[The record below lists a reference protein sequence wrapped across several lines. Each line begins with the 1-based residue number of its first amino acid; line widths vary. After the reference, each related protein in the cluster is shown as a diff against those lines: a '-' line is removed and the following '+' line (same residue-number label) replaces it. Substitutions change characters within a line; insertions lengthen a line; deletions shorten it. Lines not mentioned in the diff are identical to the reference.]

1 METNMETNKETH
13 RKHFL
18 ANTAAAA
25 AFALLCAA
33 AHAQPGIFLLKT
45 YDGTQDVRGWVMSEK
60 LDGVRGIWN
69 GEQLLTRGGTTVRA
83 PHWFTRGFPPFALD
97 GELWTKRGD
106 FENITSIVRSQTPD
120 ARWRRVTYQV
130 FEAPHQRGGL
140 HQRLAVAADYLAAHP
155 HAHIKMVRQRPVRE
169 AADLRAFLA
178 EITEAGGEGVVVRDP
193 STPYQTGRLA
203 SALKVKKHFD
213 AECEVKKIL
222 PGKGKY
228 RGMMGALQCEMT
240 DGRLIRIGSGFTDK
254 MRAAPP
260 APGGVVTFKYYGR
273 TASGAPRF
281 PVYLRRR

>member
-1 METNMETNKETH
+1 MPGKTFVTNI
-13 RKHFL
+13 
-18 ANTAAAA
+18 AAAA
-25 AFALLCAA
+25 ALTLLCAA
-33 AHAQPGIFLLKT
+33 AHAKPDIFLLKT
-45 YDGTQDVRGWVMSEK
+45 YDGSQDVRGWVMSEK

-69 GEQLLTRGGTTVRA
+69 GAQLISRGGNILRA
-83 PHWFTRGFPPFALD
+83 PKWFTRGFPPFALD

-106 FENITSIVRSQTPD
+106 FENIVSIVRAQTPD

-140 HQRLAVAADYLAAHP
+140 RQRLAVPADYLAAHP
-155 HAHIKMVRQRPVRE
+155 HAHIKIVRMRPVRA
-169 AADLRAFLA
+169 AADVRAFLA

-193 STPYQTGRLA
+193 RAPYQTGRLA
-203 SALKVKKHFD
+203 SALKVKQHFD

-228 RGMMGALQCEMT
+228 RGMMGALQCEMAS
-240 DGRLIRIGSGFTDK
+240 GRQLKIGTGFTDK
-254 MRAAPP
+254 MRATPP
-260 APGGVVTFKYYGR
+260 QPGAIVTFKYYGR